1 MNKAE
6 KCQEFTA
13 IGKVKDD
20 DTYAFRVSED
30 FCPSRRNIEFLDC
43 KKVSILPLI
52 NDLHFIPNKKS
63 WGYPFRFGFLEINE
77 HDFSLISS
85 QMLQH
90 HYV

>member
-30 FCPSRRNIEFLDC
+30 FCPSSRNIEFLDC